1 MPRWLSYSLMILA
14 ALALVPPAW
23 IVRSRALRSPLP
35 RLHII
40 QDMDNQGRYG
50 AQQGHPGFA
59 DRRAMRLPVAGTISR
74 EQGRQDDHYDRGR
87 DGEGFATDLPVPL
100 TAEMMQRGR
109 ERFDIF
115 CSPCHGLAG
124 HGDGIV
130 SVRAE
135 ANFQGGWVPPV
146 SLHDE
151 PALSREAGHLF
162 NTISQG
168 IHTMPAYRSQ
178 IPVADRWAIVAY
190 VRALQR
196 SQRAS
201 LADVPVDRRSELSAN
216 LQRSTNP

>member
-23 IVRSRALRSPLP
+23 IARSRAMRSPLP

-50 AQQGHPGFA
+50 AQQGHPDFS
-59 DRRAMRLPVAGTISR
+59 DRRAMRPPVRGTISR
-74 EQGRQDDHYDRGR
+74 ERGRLDDHYNRGLV
-87 DGEGFATDLPVPL
+87 GESYATEFPAPL

-130 SVRAE
+130 SARAE
-135 ANFQGGWVPPV
+135 ASFQGGWVPPL

-151 PALSREAGHLF
+151 PALGREPGHLF
-162 NTISQG
+162 NTITNG
-168 IHTMPAYRSQ
+168 IRTMPAYRSQ
-178 IPVADRWAIVAY
+178 IPAADRWAIVAY

-201 LADVPVDRRSELSAN
+201 SADVPADRRSELSSN
-216 LQRSTNP
+216 R